1 MGIKPRLLA
10 DLEVPSRAAAVA
22 LPSWENFDGVV
33 SSCFFLLPNSEPRNP
48 FSSFL
53 SDFLVL
59 SLSLFLENNPP
70 FFSLLTLS
78 FSVDCL
84 VFKSLEG
91 GGARSILKTGLA
103 SAGAVG
109 CARKGCC
116 GDASFSLAECN
127 CDLTVSGG
135 DGGA

>member
-1 MGIKPRLLA
+1 MGIRPRLLA
-10 DLEVPSRAAAVA
+10 DFDVPSKAAAVA
-22 LPSWENFDGVV
+22 FPSCENFDGVV
-33 SSCFFLLPNSEPRNP
+33 SSCFFLLPNSDPRNP

-53 SDFLVL
+53 SDFFL
-59 SLSLFLENNPP
+59 SLSLFFENNPP
-70 FFSLLTLS
+70 FFSLLTFS

-91 GGARSILKTGLA
+91 GGARSILDAGFG
-103 SAGAVG
+103 SAGATSWRG
-109 CARKGCC
+109 GCC
-116 GDASFSLAECN
+116 GDTSFSLAACN